1 MSIAAPSLGAGAM
14 LGFFFY
20 GGLWLT
26 ATLLPGSQ
34 RPVRIALGSFLFRAC
49 VVTAALSWFAASSA
63 VALALALTAFL
74 GMRRWLVHLASRT

>member
-14 LGFFFY
+14 LGLFFY

-26 ATLLPGSQ
+26 TTLLPGSR
-34 RPVRIALGSFLFRAC
+34 RPLRIAHGSFLLRAS

-63 VALALALTAFL
+63 VALALALAAFL
-74 GMRRWLVHLASRT
+74 GMRQWLVHLAYRA